1 MDSAGVHLRHSP
13 ARETAIASSRLPQRG
28 NISVYRIMTENKLQI
43 IPLGGLGEFGKNCMA
58 IRWQDDIFVIDAGL
72 MFPDEELLGVDV
84 VVPDITYLIE
94 NRKHVR
100 GIVLTHG
107 HEDHIGGLPWILSEL
122 QVPVYG
128 TEFTLAYVEGKL
140 EEHNLLDDSEM
151 IEMIPGEA
159 FSLGIFKITPIR
171 VTHSLVDCV
180 ALAIETPA
188 GVVIHSGDFKIDLS
202 PPDGRPFD
210 LHAFAEYGKKGVL
223 ALLQDSTNVDRR
235 GHTPSERAVKPALDE
250 VFARTKKRLF
260 FSCFS
265 SSIHRIRIASDL
277 AAAHGRKIAI
287 VGRSMQNSFEIAQD
301 FNYLEVPD
309 QQLIAPGQIKDYP
322 ADKVF
327 VFISGTQGEPMS
339 ALTRAALDNHR
350 QVKIESDDTVVLS
363 SRVIPGNEKSI
374 FRMIDHLY
382 RRDAHVI
389 YDDGTAGLIHVSGHA
404 SQDELRLLLH
414 LLKPKFFVPIHGDYR
429 HLKLHAELAAELGVV
444 EKILLLENG
453 DVLELTRDSARK
465 NGKVAAGRVCIDAG
479 STAGVVEDVVIRDR
493 RHLSEGGIVLPILAI
508 NQTTGRVESV
518 PEIVTRGFAAGEE
531 ALIEQARQVVGAT
544 LENSSAEEK
553 ADYGVIKEKI
563 RQDLK
568 RYIQKNTS
576 RRPLIMPVILEI

>member
-1 MDSAGVHLRHSP
+1 MIDG
-13 ARETAIASSRLPQRG
+13 
-28 NISVYRIMTENKLQI
+28 KLQI

-94 NRKHVR
+94 NREHVR

-122 QVPVYG
+122 HVPIYG

-140 EEHNLLDDSEM
+140 EEHALLDDAEM
-151 IEMIPGEA
+151 IEMVPGEP
-159 FSLGIFKITPIR
+159 FSLGIFKITPIH

-180 ALAIETPA
+180 ALAVETPA
-188 GVVIHSGDFKIDLS
+188 GIIIHSGDFKIDLT

-210 LHAFAEYGKKGVL
+210 LQTFAEYGKRGVL
-223 ALLQDSTNVDRR
+223 ALLQDSTNVDRH
-235 GHTPSERAVKPALDE
+235 GHTPSERAVRPALDE
-250 VFARTKKRLF
+250 VFERTKQRLF

-265 SSIHRIRIASDL
+265 SSIHRLRTASEL
-277 AAAHGRKIAI
+277 ATEHGRKIAI

-301 FNYLEVPD
+301 FNYLEVRD
-309 QQLIAPGQIKDYP
+309 SQLIHPGQIKDYP
-322 ADKVF
+322 PDKVC
-327 VFISGTQGEPMS
+327 VLISGTQGEPMS
-339 ALTRAALDNHR
+339 ALTRAAVDSHR
-350 QVKIESDDTVVLS
+350 QAKIEPGDTVVLS

-404 SQDELRLLLH
+404 SQDELHLLLH
-414 LLKPKFFVPIHGDYR
+414 LLKPKYFVPLHGDYR
-429 HLKLHAELAAELGVV
+429 HLKLHAELAAASGVV
-444 EKILLLENG
+444 EKIMLLENG
-453 DVLELTRDSARK
+453 DVLELTSNSARK
-465 NGKVAAGRVCIDAG
+465 NGKVAVGRVCIDAG
-479 STAGVVEDVVIRDR
+479 STAGVVEDVVMRER

-508 NQTTGRVESV
+508 NQTTGRVESM

-531 ALIEQARQVVGAT
+531 DLIEQARQVVGAT
-544 LENSSAEEK
+544 LEASSAEEK